1 MKRQIK
7 DAIYSNISTITK
19 ALSSPKRLEII
30 ELLSQGEKTVEVIA
44 EIAEL
49 GVKNASAQLKE
60 LKSARLLGSRKDG
73 KYVYYYLLD
82 GSIAHFWVNLRNFAE
97 NRSTELQ
104 QITRDNL
111 NSSDDMEEVDRKKL
125 LARAKRGEI
134 VILDVRPSDEFNSA
148 HIPYAVSIPLSGLG
162 KQLKT
167 LPKNKEIVAYCRGPY
182 CFLAKEAVEL
192 LRSKGFKA
200 AHLKDSVQ
208 DWSVLGLPIS
218 KAS

>member
-7 DAIYSNISTITK
+7 DAIYSNISTLTK

-30 ELLSQGEKTVEVIA
+30 ELLSQGEKTVESIA

-82 GSIAHFWVNLRNFAE
+82 DSIAHFWIQLRNFAE
-97 NRSTELQ
+97 SRIIELQ
-104 QITRDNL
+104 NITHNAL
-111 NSSDDMEEVDRKKL
+111 ASSDKMEEIDRKKL
-125 LARAKRGEI
+125 LARAKRGEVI
-134 VILDVRPSDEFNSA
+134 ILDVRPLDEFNSA
-148 HIPYAVSIPLSGLG
+148 HIPFAVSVPLSGLG
-162 KQLKT
+162 KQLKN
-167 LPKNKEIVAYCRGPY
+167 LPRNKEFVAYCRGPY

-200 AHLKDSVQ
+200 IQLKDSIH
-208 DWSVLGLPIS
+208 DWSAQGLPLS